1 MCPSLE
7 SDLDVFFVLD
17 RYKLRSKIRFTFST
31 RLCGISLASSIPV
44 YMLPKQAI
52 EYHARHSRRWT
63 SSFLTPTGCGY
74 SSCTWPTR
82 APTHD
87 SVAYISYG
95 LFTARA

>member
-7 SDLDVFFVLD
+7 SDLDAFFVLD
-17 RYKLRSKIRFTFST
+17 RYSCRSKISVSA
-31 RLCGISLASSIPV
+31 LCGTISLASSIPDV

-52 EYHARHSRRWT
+52 EYHARHTRRWT

-74 SSCTWPTR
+74 SSCAWPTR

-87 SVAYISYG
+87 SVEYISYG
-95 LFTARA
+95 LFKARA